1 MIEKVRQRLDEIVS
15 QYEDLMSEMSKPE
28 VYSDSKKLS
37 SLSKKLKDVE
47 SIVNI
52 YNDYKKVEREIEEY
66 KAIIDSNEDEEL
78 VQIARQSL
86 DEARERQSQL
96 EEDLR
101 LALVPKDPYDERNVI
116 IEIRAGTGGDEASL
130 FAGEIF
136 RMYEHYATEKG
147 YKIHILSAHETSV
160 GGYKE
165 IIFSVEG
172 YGAYSRLKHE
182 SGVHRVQRVPIT
194 ESGGRLHTS
203 AITVAVLPEA
213 EEVEINISP
222 DDLEIDVFRASGP
235 GGQHVNVTD
244 SAVRITHKP
253 TGIVVSC
260 QDERSQHQ
268 NRAKALQILMARL
281 LDLKKREQEER
292 IARERKEQIKT
303 GDRSERIRTYNYPQN
318 RITDHRINLTLY
330 SLTTILEGDLD
341 PLIEPL
347 MAEEKKRRLI
357 SAFK

>member
-1 MIEKVRQRLDEIVS
+1 MMDKVRERLDEIVS
-15 QYEDLMSEMSKPE
+15 QFEEMKAEISKPE
-28 VYSDSKKLS
+28 VYSDNKKLS
-37 SLSKKLKDVE
+37 ALSKKLKE
-47 SIVNI
+47 
-52 YNDYKKVEREIEEY
+52 VERIANLYNEYREVEGEIDEY
-66 KAIIDSNEDEEL
+66 KTIIDGGDDEEL
-78 VQIARQSL
+78 VEIARES
-86 DEARERQSQL
+86 L
-96 EEDLR
+96 EEAKERLSHFEDEIR

-116 IEIRAGTGGDEASL
+116 VEIRAGTGGDEASL

-136 RMYEHYATEKG
+136 RMYERYASEKS
-147 YKIHILSAHETSV
+147 YKIHVLSAHETSV

-182 SGVHRVQRVPIT
+182 SGVHRVQRIPIT

-213 EEVEINISP
+213 EEVEVEIGP
-222 DDLEIDVFRASGP
+222 DDLEVDVFRASGP

-253 TGIVVSC
+253 TGLVVSC

-268 NRAKALQILMARL
+268 NRAKAMQILMARL
-281 LDLKKREQEER
+281 LDLKQREQEEK
-292 IARERKEQIKT
+292 IAKERKEQIKT

-318 RITDHRINLTLY
+318 RVTDHRINLTLY
-330 SLTTILEGDLD
+330 SLTTILEGGID
-341 PLIEPL
+341 PLIESL

-357 SAFK
+357 EAFK